1 MTHLTLQ
8 ASWGKKLIEKVHN
21 LHSCSKNKRPLS
33 ETDTDSSPK
42 AKRGRPKVTQ
52 VLARYPP
59 LRDTRDD
66 DVTITR
72 NMNLIEKELGKE
84 KPRKEVLL
92 SFVRQTYSARRQVL
106 TESEETATALLHE
119 LKKIYVVCMHVCL
132 HTPDSMHCY
141 LSLQNAIVY

>member
-1 MTHLTLQ
+1 MKRFITL
-8 ASWGKKLIEKVHN
+8 
-21 LHSCSKNKRPLS
+21 SCSKNKQPLS

-42 AKRGRPKVTQ
+42 AKHGRPKVTQ

-84 KPRKEVLL
+84 RPRKEVLL
-92 SFVRQTYSARRQVL
+92 SLVRQTYSARRQQVL
-106 TESEETATALLHE
+106 TESEETTATALLHE
-119 LKKIYVVCMHVCL
+119 FPVLKKIYVVCMHVCL
-132 HTPDSMHCY
+132 HTPDSMHRY